1 MLNKERITQIKKAN
15 NIDISA
21 LLLERQAR
29 EEFKQ
34 DKDPVVFWIYETFEF
49 QDYDLVEFVCYSFV
63 MLFATAF
70 FYKLPHLIVYIN
82 TLLGGVA

>member
-1 MLNKERITQIKKAN
+1 MLNKEKITQIKKSRS
-15 NIDISA
+15 IDISA

-34 DKDPVVFWIYETFEF
+34 DKDPVFFFIYEVFGF

-63 MLFATAF
+63 MLFATMF
-70 FYKLPHLIVYIN
+70 FYKLPNLIVYIN
-82 TLLGGVA
+82 DLLGGVA